1 MRATRRTFRT
11 AAIATGAIAALAVP
25 ATAAFADTTPQPVAS
40 DDQSQNQDQNQN
52 GTDGQDQATPDQNGT
67 DQNGT
72 DNTDQ
77 NARQLIKSTDL
88 AEGFSAKVYSV
99 GGNGA
104 EADIFKA
111 GALVTTLKA
120 NGSTASTT
128 TGGYVFQLTPDG
140 QLTADQDS
148 SGDPTQPPVPGGWE
162 SKGTT
167 DLGHG
172 WTADVKVNASARTA
186 KADISRNGTAKGHL
200 TAYVDDATKKIDGYT
215 FTLTSDGKA
224 TAKKDAKDPVVGGWE
239 SKGVQKF
246 ADGWSAKVQV
256 NASARAAKADI
267 SHNGTVKGHL
277 TAFDGSKSTK
287 IDNYTFTLTSDGKVT
302 AKKDAKPAPDH
313 KRQYVK
319 TVRLADGVSV
329 AKVYK
334 LDTCHYQADV
344 YAHGQRIDTLDA
356 NNRTAYGQNNGLH
369 VALKPNGNVTSWLDA
384 AHKKTQHTK
393 PAPQTHSGSGTGGNT
408 GTGSTGTRTLPQGGV
423 KAGAENVSAHTSGGT
438 DSTPLI
444 AAGAGAAAV
453 GAAGLGFAMYRR
465 KNHN

>member
-40 DDQSQNQDQNQN
+40 DDQSQNQDQNQDQN

-67 DQNGT
+67 DH
-72 DNTDQ
+72 TDQ

-120 NGSTASTT
+120 NGSTATTT

-148 SGDPTQPPVPGGWE
+148 SGDRTQPPVPGGWE

-186 KADISRNGTAKGHL
+186 KADIAQNGTAKGHL

-215 FTLTSDGKA
+215 FTLTSDG
-224 TAKKDAKDPVVGGWE
+224 T
-239 SKGVQKF
+239 
-246 ADGWSAKVQV
+246 
-256 NASARAAKADI
+256 
-267 SHNGTVKGHL
+267 
-277 TAFDGSKSTK
+277 
-287 IDNYTFTLTSDGKVT
+287 VT

-313 KRQYVK
+313 RRQYVK

-344 YAHGQRIDTLDA
+344 YAHGQRLDTLDA

-393 PAPQTHSGSGTGGNT
+393 PAPQPHSGSGTGSNT
-408 GTGSTGTRTLPQGGV
+408 GTGTGTGTRTLPQGGV